1 MRCIPAVLYRP
12 VCVEIAGGIPFPG
25 TPCSPHS
32 IVFPVSAAFLRTK
45 DCDAEKIATAQSVCC
60 AFCFC
65 FLPCTGMA
73 QSVLFRV
80 SFARKCRRFIRARG
94 GGVPSAAFGIFCRR
108 SRGRP
113 LSPEDFGKSLL
124 TGVRAGVPLVR
135 PRADAKRGVRKKAG
149 CEGMVKT
156 RGK

>member
-108 SRGRP
+108 SRGASAFSRGFRQEP
-113 LSPEDFGKSLL
+113 FDGRTRGSASCASSGRRK
-124 TGVRAGVPLVR
+124 
-135 PRADAKRGVRKKAG
+135 KRGA
-149 CEGMVKT
+149 
-156 RGK
+156 